1 MKTIYVDYNLIA
13 IMGSR
18 LRPNATRLEEHLLQL
33 LAHDH
38 RVVLSAW
45 HMLELSR
52 SRQRPHIDAC
62 IDLVERLG
70 PLWASNPSY
79 IKAEE
84 LKGFLAAASEEFSVE
99 CHTNP
104 AFNTTESQM
113 WSTYGEAYVGETFAH
128 TVNAWVKNPTTRDPI
143 DKAVCQT
150 PKAILIGREAM
161 RDGRTTK
168 CQPIVDREYFKSLV
182 GRAGP
187 SAIEFLVDNIQY
199 VLDDCPAVAI
209 EDYLTKTRVV
219 EKFTPKESDASDL
232 QHAIV
237 GVAYCDYFVSDDKML
252 IEHCRRSASHA
263 GVPCKVE
270 RTLLDIDIN

>member
-1 MKTIYVDYNLIA
+1 
-13 IMGSR
+13 
-18 LRPNATRLEEHLLQL
+18 
-33 LAHDH
+33 
-38 RVVLSAW
+38 
-45 HMLELSR
+45 
-52 SRQRPHIDAC
+52 
-62 IDLVERLG
+62 
-70 PLWASNPSY
+70 
-79 IKAEE
+79 
-84 LKGFLAAASEEFSVE
+84 
-99 CHTNP
+99 
-104 AFNTTESQM
+104 M

-143 DKAVCQT
+143 DKAVRQT
-150 PKAILIGREAM
+150 PQAILIGREAM
-161 RDGRTTK
+161 RDGRATK

-187 SAIEFLVDNIQY
+187 SAIKFLVDNIQY
-199 VLDDCPAVAI
+199 VLEDCPAVAI
-209 EDYLTKTRVV
+209 EESLTKTRVV

-232 QHAIV
+232 QHAIA